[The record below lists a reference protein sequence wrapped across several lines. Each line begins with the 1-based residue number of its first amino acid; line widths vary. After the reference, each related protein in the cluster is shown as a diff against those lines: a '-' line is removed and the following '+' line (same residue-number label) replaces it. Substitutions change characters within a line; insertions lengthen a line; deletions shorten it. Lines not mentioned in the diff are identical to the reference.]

1 MVLAGIL
8 RKFKKMLKK
17 VLKKF
22 VRLKKLSTFAV
33 PFETSIKNE
42 ASKRSLKYIFPRSRK
57 TTVEDRS
64 NLLVVRT
71 GGRV

>member
-42 ASKRSLKYIFPRSRK
+42 VLKTAK
-57 TTVEDRS
+57 VH
-64 NLLVVRT
+64 
-71 GGRV
+71 

>member
-33 PFETSIKNE
+33 PFETSTKNE
-42 ASKRSLKYIFPRSRK
+42 VSKTAK
-57 TTVEDRS
+57 VH
-64 NLLVVRT
+64 
-71 GGRV
+71 